1 MRLLILL
8 LFSVLMA
15 FGIHAQTVTRCEEVR
30 AYVVNPRPG
39 DLRVRTGAGNSYAA
53 VGRLPDNKLDTVN
66 IIASS
71 GGWIKIN
78 RAEDEDENVFFK
90 KVGWIPVAP
99 FGLTTASN
107 PATGYHYLY
116 AGPSKKSR
124 TMDRLKPDTSLML
137 LGCSGKWIKVKVHRK
152 IGWLAPEAQCSNSKT
167 TCV

>member
-8 LFSVLMA
+8 LFSVFMA
-15 FGIHAQTVTRCEEVR
+15 FGVHAQTITRCEVR
-30 AYVVNPRPG
+30 VYVVNLRPNT
-39 DLRVRTGAGNSYAA
+39 DLSVRKGAGKTYAA
-53 VGRLPDNKLDTVN
+53 VGRLPKNKLDTVN

-78 RAEDEDENVFFK
+78 RAEDEDENVLSK
-90 KVGWIPVAP
+90 KVGWIPVAS

-107 PATGYHYLY
+107 PMTGYHYFY

-124 TMDRLKPDTSLML
+124 TLERLKADTPVRLI
-137 LGCSGKWIKVKVHRK
+137 GCSGEWVRVRVHRK
-152 IGWLAPEAQCSNSKT
+152 IGWLAPEAQCSNSRT